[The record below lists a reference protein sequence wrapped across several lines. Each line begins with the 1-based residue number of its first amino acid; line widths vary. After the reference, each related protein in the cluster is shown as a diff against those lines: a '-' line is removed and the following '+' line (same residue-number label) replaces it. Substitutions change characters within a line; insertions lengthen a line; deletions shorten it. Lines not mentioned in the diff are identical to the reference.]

1 VTLAQDLS
9 MEPDLERWFPLWGLP
24 VH

>member
-1 VTLAQDLS
+1 VTLAQDLA